1 MLTAKPVLWTTGDSS
16 ASLPLGSYHPALTLT
31 SLASWRPA
39 SWFAMGVSTDLRKV
53 SIDLHTKAFC
63 TLMHTACPQHSPF
76 SKVKSVM
83 GTLKTCLAWS
93 SYDCFHPFLSKT
105 DENFNRN
112 QSDRKHFAGQKERVQ
127 TSHFILMKKPIK
139 EKFQGVNITVSSP
152 PSMESNSAV
161 EYRVS
166 LITLPLTR
174 V

>member
-1 MLTAKPVLWTTGDSS
+1 MPTAQSLQQGQISDGNAEDS
-16 ASLPLGSYHPALTLT
+16 
-31 SLASWRPA
+31 
-39 SWFAMGVSTDLRKV
+39 
-53 SIDLHTKAFC
+53 
-63 TLMHTACPQHSPF
+63 
-76 SKVKSVM
+76 
-83 GTLKTCLAWS
+83 CLAWS
-93 SYDCFHPFLSKT
+93 SCDCFHPFLSKT
-105 DENFNRN
+105 DQNFNRN

-166 LITLPLTR
+166 LITLPLTG